1 MNNRF
6 KVTDWN
12 LSFSTCNS
20 IIPKGYMN
28 LNISLENL
36 SNKQKIDIHVSHT
49 TPRMYKYT
57 KEKWN
62 DFVTKY
68 LQSFVRVLGVDNTS
82 KIIGSEL
89 LVSQTPTLVYFSILN
104 DFILESSH
112 LEQICLAPHSFMS
125 AFHFITL
132 DKYKI

>member
-28 LNISLENL
+28 LNISMENL
-36 SNKQKIDIHVSHT
+36 SSKKKIDIHVSHT

-57 KEKWN
+57 VEKWN
-62 DFVTKY
+62 DFVAKY
-68 LQSFVRVLGVDNTS
+68 LQSFMRVLGVDNTS

-89 LVSQTPTLVYFSILN
+89 LVSQTPALAYFSISN
-104 DFILESSH
+104 DFILESSQ
-112 LEQICLAPHSFMS
+112 LEQICLAPFSFMP
-125 AFHFITL
+125 AFHFFTL
-132 DKYKI
+132 DEYKI